1 MKKFRVLLTRYPEEI
16 IVDAN
21 TPDEAKDIAK
31 KEVPYSVWESE
42 VEELNGKTQK
52 FNVKRVK

>member
-31 KEVPYSVWESE
+31 KEVPYSVWESS
-42 VEELNGKTQK
+42 VELVVE
-52 FNVKRVK
+52 